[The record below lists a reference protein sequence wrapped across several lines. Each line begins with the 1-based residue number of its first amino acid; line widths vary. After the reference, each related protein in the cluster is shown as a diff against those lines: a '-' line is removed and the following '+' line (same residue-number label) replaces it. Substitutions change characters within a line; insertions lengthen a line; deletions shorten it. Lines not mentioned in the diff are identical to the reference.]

1 MAVQPLS
8 PATDR
13 RLGGPLPHQ
22 LSNRTRAHLSAIS
35 LWHNPNAWSMLHTVL
50 AEVSLRYPIH
60 KGRLLTRYSP
70 VRH

>member
-13 RLGGPLPHQ
+13 RLGEPLPLQ
-22 LSNRTRAHLSAIS
+22 LANQTRAHLSAINLS
-35 LWHNPNAWSMLHTVL
+35 YIRNAADVLHAVL
-50 AEVSLRYPIH
+50 AHVSMCYPAQT
-60 KGRLLTRYSP
+60 GRLLTRYSP